1 MAFDPSLFTARRRGL
16 EQQFGAQTAMN
27 AYSKFL
33 SQTRGQREQQEYSR
47 GVEKELPR
55 LTSRYGRRGVY
66 GQGVRSGIYRR
77 GLEDFGTEAAR
88 QRGYMSEDLSNALRQ
103 YDLQQASS
111 LSGYEQ
117 QLTDLE
123 AEKARQI
130 AEDAAVLMELR

>member
-1 MAFDPSLFTARRRGL
+1 
-16 EQQFGAQTAMN
+16 MN

-130 AEDAAVLMELR
+130 AEDAAALMELR